1 MKKHLTFIYT
11 LLVALFGC
19 NSNDSMPMEPQASNG
34 KPVYLGGCTSWS
46 LEGHAWVLDG
56 YLLRRENGTEREYYH
71 INWGWNGARDGY
83 YFCGTFD
90 TTCGRFKDS
99 NIDANTNLDKGGC
112 ESNYTWTYRMVTYDL

>member
-56 YLLRRENGTEREYYH
+56 YLLRRENGTERET
-71 INWGWNGARDGY
+71 IILTGDGM
-83 YFCGTFD
+83 GL
-90 TTCGRFKDS
+90 
-99 NIDANTNLDKGGC
+99 A
-112 ESNYTWTYRMVTYDL
+112 MVTIFAGRSTRLADVSRIQILIEY